1 MSLKVHSQTPQKGFS
16 QVTSL
21 WNINPDPHIGT
32 AGGVIQRSL
41 VSRTYCAL
49 MGGTLDMAR
58 GGNKGF
64 SLRWASPSPDVL

>member
-16 QVTSL
+16 PVTSL
-21 WNINPDPHIGT
+21 WNIYPDPLIGT
-32 AGGVIQRSL
+32 AAGVHQPSL
-41 VSRTYCAL
+41 VSRTYWAL

-64 SLRWASPSPDVL
+64 LSPRAPPNPDVL